1 MHAALMP
8 NGRVIF
14 LDKLENYT
22 QLNTSDGNYAMSSE
36 FNPDSTSPTFGKAVP
51 LYYQSNAFCS
61 GGTFLAD
68 GRVISVG
75 GNAPLTWLNSKILDG
90 FRAIRFLGRSST
102 DASLNGMWG
111 NL

>member
-1 MHAALMP
+1 MPAMHAALMP

-22 QLNTSDGNYAMSSE
+22 QLQTSDGNYAMSSE
-36 FNPDSTSPTFGKAVP
+36 FDTDAQSPTYGHAVP

-68 GRVISVG
+68 GRLISVG
-75 GNAPLTWLNSKILDG
+75 GNAPLTWLNAKIKDG
-90 FRAIRFLGRSST
+90 FRAIRFIQRSST
-102 DASLNGMWG
+102 DPSLNGS
-111 NL
+111 

>member
-1 MHAALMP
+1 MHAGLMQ

-22 QLNTSDGNYAMSSE
+22 ELTTPDGNYAMSSE
-36 FNPDSTSPTFGKAVP
+36 FDVTPGSPTEGTAVP

-68 GRVISVG
+68 GRMISVG
-75 GNAPLTWLNSKILDG
+75 GNAPLTFVNAKILDG
-90 FRAIRFLGRSST
+90 FRAVRFIQRSPT
-102 DASLNGMWG
+102 DPSLNGE
-111 NL
+111 